1 MVSPTYRRPEK
12 VLVFL
17 YRRPS
22 GPAPEGHWEPLQYLL
37 LQRHP
42 ERTASGDI
50 WQTVAGNLH
59 WDEDRI
65 EAARREVLQET
76 GIALQDQIVPL
87 GFTFS
92 YPIHLLDGQQSW
104 YPPDVMAI
112 HNAVFASEVIGDPP
126 IVLCSEHIDCGWFAY
141 AEAAERL
148 YWLEEK
154 EALSRLHPLI
164 AAQR

>member
-1 MVSPTYRRPEK
+1 MTETTYRRPEK

-22 GPAPEGHWEPLQYLL
+22 VPSPEGHWGPMQYLL

-50 WQTVAGNLH
+50 WQTVVGNLR
-59 WDEDRI
+59 WQEDRI
-65 EAARREVLQET
+65 EAARREVFQET
-76 GIALQDQIVPL
+76 GITLHDEVVPL
-87 GFTFS
+87 GFAFS

-104 YPPDVMAI
+104 YPPGVTAI
-112 HNAVFASEVIGDPP
+112 HNTVFASEVVGDPRV
-126 IVLCSEHIDCGWFAY
+126 VLCPEHVDSGWFAY
-141 AEAAERL
+141 AEAWKRL

-164 AAQR
+164 AAQA